1 MTLADNQSANTRY
14 RLFGVTCHRGAELRF
29 GHYTS
34 YVRGPSGAWYHADDE
49 DMSPVSLKQ
58 VLNENTAYLLSY
70 IRIGD
75 SDQGPG
81 ARPTS
86 TKSSP
91 LPSRSDNGHA
101 NGHSVNGGANGT
113 NGLSPSAASSPNMK
127 RKRHWSGDNDD
138 DDESEVATPIPR
150 SRQYTPPASDQEEE
164 ETPER
169 TPVKWTFGGN
179 KKQNG
184 IQAPRA
190 QNPEALKKSPI
201 DRPSHPGPASPQ
213 DSPRRK
219 KDKRKKMRSGPPM
232 PFNQGGSSGFRN
244 RPNAI
249 SNMKS
254 RQAGKSN
261 TRGPFRG

>member
-1 MTLADNQSANTRY
+1 
-14 RLFGVTCHRGAELRF
+14 VTCHRGAELRF

-75 SDQGPG
+75 PDQGPG

-91 LPSRSDNGHA
+91 LPSRSINGHA
-101 NGHSVNGGANGT
+101 NGHTNGDGHVNGNGHGNG
-113 NGLSPSAASSPNMK
+113 NGLSPSAASSPSMK
-127 RKRHWSGDNDD
+127 RKRHWSGDD
-138 DDESEVATPIPR
+138 DDEESEAATPIARR
-150 SRQYTPPASDQEEE
+150 SRLPTPPASSGDEYEEEEEE
-164 ETPER
+164 ETQER
-169 TPVKWTFGGN
+169 TPVKWTYGGN
-179 KKQNG
+179 KKQAING

-219 KDKRKKMRSGPPM
+219 KDKRKKMKGGPPM
-232 PFNQGGSSGFRN
+232 PFNQGGGFRN
-244 RPNAI
+244 RPGAI
-249 SNMKS
+249 SGMKG
-254 RQAGKSN
+254 RQAGRAN
-261 TRGPFRG
+261 NRGVFRG